1 MKILVLGSKGQL
13 GCCLQDQF
21 AYTKY
26 EVIYASRNE
35 LDLSKLHDAKK
46 YISKLN
52 PDIIINASAY
62 SDVDN
67 AEKNIEEAYLINHI
81 AVKNI
86 ANICSEKDIWMIHIS
101 TDYVFDGTS
110 NRPYKVNDKTS
121 PRSVYGQSKL
131 NGEISIVNSSCKFLI
146 IRTAWLFSEYGK
158 NFVKTMLRLNSTHT
172 EISVVGDQIG
182 SPTYTQ
188 DFARAIISTLKYLN
202 EETKSGIYHYSGNP
216 ECTWAEFA
224 QHIFNEASQ
233 QNKINR
239 LPKIKIIDS
248 SEYPTPVKRPSYSVL
263 DTSLFESSFNYERQ
277 NWSDGIKQVIN
288 LWDGSDFESFS

>member
-1 MKILVLGSKGQL
+1 MKILVLGSNGQL
-13 GCCLQDQF
+13 GSCLQDQF

-26 EVIYASRNE
+26 DVIYASRNE
-35 LDLSKLHDAKK
+35 LDLSKLHDIKK
-46 YISKLN
+46 YISKIN

-62 SDVDN
+62 SDVDS
-67 AEKNIEEAYLINHI
+67 AEKNTEEAYLINDI

-86 ANICSEKDIWMIHIS
+86 ANICSEKDIWMIHVS
-101 TDYVFDGTS
+101 TDYVFDGIS

-131 NGEISIVNSSCKFLI
+131 NGEISIANSSCKFLI

-158 NFVKTMLRLNSTHT
+158 NFVKTMLRLSSTHR

-188 DFARAIISTLKYLN
+188 DFARAIIATLKYLS
-202 EETKSGIYHYSGNP
+202 EETKSGIYHYTGNP

-224 QHIFNEASQ
+224 QHIFNEAKQ
-233 QNKINR
+233 QNKIIKS
-239 LPKIKIIDS
+239 PKIKIIDS
-248 SEYPTPVKRPSYSVL
+248 SEYPTPVKRPLYSVL
-263 DTSLFESSFNYERQ
+263 DTSLFESSFNYKGH
-277 NWSDGIKQVIN
+277 NWSDGIKEVIN
-288 LWDGSDFESFS
+288 LWNGKDFDSFS

>member
-67 AEKNIEEAYLINHI
+67 AEKNIKEAYLINHI

-86 ANICSEKDIWMIHIS
+86 AYICSEKDIWMIHIS

-224 QHIFNEASQ
+224 QHIFNEARQ
-233 QNKINR
+233 QNKINK

-288 LWDGSDFESFS
+288 LWDGSNFDSFS